1 MTIMNQGK
9 QPGDLGVRWGLAR
22 IMTDLK
28 DGTFIPPHAVSPQV
42 QNIPRIAPPLILYQH
57 GAVGL
62 LQWVASAHPQI
73 FRRLQKDHPELLKA
87 AASMGTRK
95 VALPV
100 CPGGQGLQGL
110 QCAPDQLSGLSALGS
125 WYDTALNYLGKTVN
139 LYGAYTAIK
148 NGQTTQDI
156 KNQIAKQVALAAQG
170 KQPANIGRASSTPP
184 AAQTVTQ
191 PAPSHIGAVGVLAIG
206 GGLGA
211 VYLLMRGKGGK

>member
-1 MTIMNQGK
+1 MAMMNEGRQS
-9 QPGDLGVRWGLAR
+9 GDRGVRYGLAR
-22 IMTDLK
+22 IMSDMQ

-42 QNIPRIAPPLILYQH
+42 QDIPHVSAPLVRYEH

-73 FRRLQKDHPELLKA
+73 FRLLQKNHADLLRS
-87 AASMGTRK
+87 AASMGTK
-95 VALPV
+95 TASLPV
-100 CPGGQGLQGL
+100 CPGGRGLQGL
-110 QCAPDQLSGLSALGS
+110 DCAADQLSGLSALGS

-156 KNQIAKQVALAAQG
+156 KVQIAKQVALAAQG
-170 KQPANIGRASSTPP
+170 KQPANIGQASSVPP

-191 PAPSHIGAVGVLAIG
+191 PAPSHIGAMGVLSIG
-206 GGLGA
+206 AGVGA
-211 VYLLMRGKGGK
+211 VIWFLRGRRA